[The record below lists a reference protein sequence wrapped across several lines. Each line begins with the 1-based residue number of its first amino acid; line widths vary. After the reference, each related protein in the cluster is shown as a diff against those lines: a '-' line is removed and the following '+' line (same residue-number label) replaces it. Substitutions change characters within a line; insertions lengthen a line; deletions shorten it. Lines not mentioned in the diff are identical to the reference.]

1 VGVCLQLKDTS
12 LQKIGTTGM
21 CPMGESQENMSR
33 SYKPNKMGKKN
44 ILNKKKWQLGLFLY
58 CYITL

>member
-12 LQKIGTTGM
+12 LR
-21 CPMGESQENMSR
+21 ESQENMSR
-33 SYKPNKMGKKN
+33 SYKPNKMEKKN